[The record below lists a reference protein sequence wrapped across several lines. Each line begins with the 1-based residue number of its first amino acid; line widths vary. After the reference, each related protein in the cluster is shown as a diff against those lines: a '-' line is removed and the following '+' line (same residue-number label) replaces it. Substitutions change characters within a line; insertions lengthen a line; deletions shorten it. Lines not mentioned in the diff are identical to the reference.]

1 MALRDALSIVEQDPK
16 HQLAFGLAA
25 LAGAQQPLRGLA
37 VIGAHAHAAM
47 VHEPNTSLRP
57 RLALLGEWPPDIQGR
72 RVVAGIEG
80 RETMT
85 KIILVGSRARGP
97 SKGADDQASQDGEQ
111 RKVFSHHTML
121 SQHDSLVHV
130 R

>member
-25 LAGAQQPLRGLA
+25 LGGAQQPLCGLA
-37 VIGAHAHAAM
+37 VIGGHAHSAM
-47 VHEPNTSLRP
+47 VHEPNTSLRA

-72 RVVAGIEG
+72 RVVAVVEG

-85 KIILVGSRARGP
+85 KILIVRRSGRVP
-97 SKGADDQASQDGEQ
+97 DDE
-111 RKVFSHHTML
+111 
-121 SQHDSLVHV
+121 
-130 R
+130 